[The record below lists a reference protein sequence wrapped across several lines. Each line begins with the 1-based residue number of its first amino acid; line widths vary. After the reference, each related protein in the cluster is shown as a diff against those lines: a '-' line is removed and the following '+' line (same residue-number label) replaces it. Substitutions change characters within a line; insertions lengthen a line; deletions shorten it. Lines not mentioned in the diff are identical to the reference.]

1 MYQTI
6 WDAVIIRAEKDKNAK
21 VKVGDAVIDIVT
33 KFDPWGHAT
42 TDGVV
47 VSAPVKLSKGGQ
59 VKVKSGDKVYCHH
72 FLTSEQNEVEINGE
86 VLYRMDHR
94 EIYCTVNDGK
104 IDMIGEWNF
113 CSALREEEVG
123 FEYSEDAET
132 GTVMK
137 KTASGIILDTDV
149 KHDTKWA
156 VIRHLSKDAIE
167 EGLNEGDHVLYRKD
181 CDYEMT
187 VEGVKYFRIRTK
199 DILAKRDGRK

>member
-21 VKVGDAVIDIVT
+21 VKVGDQVIDIVT
-33 KFDPWGHAT
+33 KFDQWGHAT

-59 VKVKSGDKVYCHH
+59 VRVKNGDKVYCHH
-72 FLTSEQNEVEINGE
+72 FLTSEQNEVEIDGE

-94 EIYCTVNDGK
+94 EVYCTINEGNVE
-104 IDMIGEWNF
+104 MIGEWNF
-113 CSALREEEVG
+113 CEALREQEEG
-123 FEYSEDAET
+123 FTYENDSDT

-137 KTASGIILDTDV
+137 KSASGIIVDTDV
-149 KHDTKWA
+149 KHDVKWA
-156 VIRHLSKDAIE
+156 VIKHLSDEAKE

-187 VEGVKYFRIRTK
+187 VEGKKYFRIRTK
-199 DILAKRDGRK
+199 DILAKRDGHK